1 MRVSER
7 KSGTLRVKRKI
18 SSWIKR
24 LEAKKRES
32 LAGEER
38 KQDGK
43 KMGLCYG
50 DKIIRQGGGVVA
62 AC

>member
-7 KSGTLRVKRKI
+7 KSGTLCVKRQI

-24 LEAKKRES
+24 LEGKKRES

-38 KQDGK
+38 KQDEK
-43 KMGLCYG
+43 KMGLC
-50 DKIIRQGGGVVA
+50 
-62 AC
+62 